1 MKLTTEQIKQIIKEE
16 IKKVLL
22 GENLFRSNLEIM
34 DQQQRREPQAWEQE
48 INQYVTMLEQ
58 GLFEQFYM
66 SIYDDLPMLAKILD
80 MSRDFDDVK
89 FNDMTAAQFLGS
101 IANMEDS
108 GQAGQ
113 LVKDYVNNRPG
124 TPMMH
129 MLKRRFESIELAG
142 DIMGLRD
149 VFMMILSL
157 LNRNQVFLGYLGII
171 SANPL
176 QYEPYLILSM
186 HEDNLENNIKRIRD
200 LWHGR
205 AYKPATE
212 NSSMMRSPVNSRLG
226 LFKSSTVDT
235 KGRYVK
241 LLLGVE

>member
-1 MKLTTEQIKQIIKEE
+1 MNLTTNDIKKLVTEE
-16 IKKVLL
+16 LKKVLL

-34 DQQQRREPQAWEQE
+34 DQQQRREPQAWKQE
-48 INQYVTMLEQ
+48 IDQYFAMLEQ

-66 SIYDDLPMLAKILD
+66 ATYDDLPMLAKILD
-80 MSRDFDDVK
+80 MNKDFDDVK

-101 IANMEDS
+101 IANIEDS

-129 MLKRRFESIELAG
+129 MLKRRFESIELVG

-176 QYEPYLILSM
+176 QYEPYLIISM
-186 HEDNLENNIKRIRD
+186 HEDNLDANIKRIRD

-205 AYKPATE
+205 PYKPATE
-212 NSSMMRSPVNSRLG
+212 NSSMMLSPLNSRLG
-226 LFKSSTVDT
+226 SFKSSTVKT
-235 KGRYVK
+235 KSRYVK
-241 LLLGVE
+241 LLLGIE

>member
-1 MKLTTEQIKQIIKEE
+1 MKLTTEQIKQIIKKE

-22 GENLFRSNLEIM
+22 GENLFRSNLEII

-66 SIYDDLPMLAKILD
+66 LIYDDLPMLAKILD
-80 MSRDFDDVK
+80 MSYQLDDAKFD
-89 FNDMTAAQFLGS
+89 NITPQQFLGS
-101 IANMEDS
+101 IANIEDS

-113 LVKDYVNNRPG
+113 LVEDYVNNRPG

-157 LNRNQVFLGYLGII
+157 LNRNQVFLGYLGVI
-171 SANPL
+171 SATPL
-176 QYEPYLILSM
+176 QYEPYLILDM
-186 HEDNLENNIKRIRD
+186 HEDNLEN
-200 LWHGR
+200 
-205 AYKPATE
+205 KPATE
-212 NSSMMRSPVNSRLG
+212 NSSMMLSPVNSRLG
-226 LFKSSTVDT
+226 LFKVSTVDT

-241 LLLGVE
+241 LLLGIE

>member
-1 MKLTTEQIKQIIKEE
+1 MKLTTEQIKQLIKEE

-34 DQQQRREPQAWEQE
+34 NQQQRREPQAWEQE

-58 GLFEQFYM
+58 GLFEQFYV

-80 MSRDFDDVK
+80 MNKDFDDVR
-89 FNDMTAAQFLGS
+89 FNNMTAAQFLGS
-101 IANMEDS
+101 IANIEDS

-113 LVKDYVNNRPG
+113 LVEDYVNNRPG

-129 MLKRRFESIELAG
+129 MLKRRFESVELADNIVELG
-142 DIMGLRD
+142 DIYTMI
-149 VFMMILSL
+149 MILLSSD
-157 LNRNQVFLGYLGII
+157 QVFLGYLGII
-171 SANPL
+171 LSA
-176 QYEPYLILSM
+176 YDSTPYLILHM
-186 HEDNLENNIKRIRD
+186 HEDNLEANIKRIRD

-205 AYKPATE
+205 AYGPATE
-212 NSSMMRSPVNSRLG
+212 NSSMMLSPVNSRLG
-226 LFKSSTVDT
+226 LFKFSTVDT

-241 LLLGVE
+241 LLLGIE

>member
-129 MLKRRFESIELAG
+129 MLKRRFESIELADNEMHVQFALH
-142 DIMGLRD
+142 DIANLLRRD
-149 VFMMILSL
+149 
-157 LNRNQVFLGYLGII
+157 QVFCGYFGITNA
-171 SANPL
+171 STEYGEL
-176 QYEPYLILSM
+176 LITM
-186 HEDNLENNIKRIRD
+186 HENNIEKNMQNIRD
-200 LWHGR
+200 LWHKGSYA
-205 AYKPATE
+205 AYPVDDSTMA
-212 NSSMMRSPVNSRLG
+212 NPIPGSSDTSKYSAIKYQGEKTQLVLG
-226 LFKSSTVDT
+226 I
-235 KGRYVK
+235 G
-241 LLLGVE
+241 

>member
-1 MKLTTEQIKQIIKEE
+1 MKLTTKQIKQIIEE
-16 IKKVLL
+16 ELNKILL
-22 GENLFRSNLEIM
+22 GEDLFRANLEIM

-80 MSRDFDDVK
+80 MNKDFDDVK
-89 FNDMTAAQFLGS
+89 FDDMTAAQFLGS

-113 LVKDYVNNRPG
+113 LVKDYINNRPG

-142 DIMGLRD
+142 DPMSLTD

-171 SANPL
+171 SVNRL
-176 QYEPYLILSM
+176 QYEPYLIISM
-186 HEDNLENNIKRIRD
+186 HEDNLDANIKRIRD

-212 NSSMMRSPVNSRLG
+212 NSSMMLSPLNSRLG
-226 LFKSSTVDT
+226 LFKVSTVKT

-241 LLLGVE
+241 LLIGIE